1 MALKNL
7 EQMIWKIFYQ
17 QPLSTTYLLRNML
30 DIPIYIIVLA
40 IIVGI
45 LAGFISSLFGVGS
58 GTIIVPAVI
67 FLLGYGF
74 HAAKAVSLL
83 TIVFISVIGV
93 YQHNKFKNVRWKFGL
108 ILGIFGL
115 FGSIAGSV
123 ISSYTPA
130 NILEAIFGLVL
141 ILVAFQMARM
151 PQYGEA
157 KNGKMLIP
165 ISGFTAGIIGG
176 LLGLGGGIIFVPLMY
191 FIGIPIHNAVGT
203 SLLAVFFTAIFG
215 TVTDIS
221 IKIMTLEVGLYI
233 GVPLTIGAAIGSGYG
248 TVVAN
253 KLKDV
258 RLKIYFAAYL
268 VIIAISMF
276 LRSLSLI

>member
-1 MALKNL
+1 
-7 EQMIWKIFYQ
+7 
-17 QPLSTTYLLRNML
+17 ML
-30 DIPIYIIVLA
+30 DIPIYVVFILA
-40 IIVGI
+40 IIIGI

-67 FLLGYGF
+67 FLLGYEF

-83 TIVFISVIGV
+83 TIVFISIIGV

-108 ILGIFGL
+108 VLGVFGL
-115 FGSIAGSV
+115 FGSIVGS
-123 ISSYTPA
+123 IASSYTPA
-130 NILEAIFGLVL
+130 NILEAIFGVVL
-141 ILVAFQMARM
+141 ILVAFQMIKK
-151 PQYGEA
+151 PQQKEA
-157 KNGKMLIP
+157 QNGKTLIP
-165 ISGFTAGIIGG
+165 LGGFTAGIIGG

-203 SLLAVFFTAIFG
+203 SLFAVFFTAIFG
-215 TVTDIS
+215 TATDIS

-253 KLKDV
+253 KLKDA
-258 RLKIYFAAYL
+258 RLKRYFAIYL
-268 VIIAISMF
+268 IIIAISML
-276 LRSLSLI
+276 LRSLSLV